1 MPNMSRRTRGW
12 RKRRRLPPN
21 RLLQRDAAA
30 AEKALIPPSFDGIS
44 SFKLFKGGFA
54 GRGVLAQKIK
64 LSTIADALKVS
75 TATVSLA
82 LRDSPLVA
90 DKTRERIKEHA
101 RAIGYIYNRRAA
113 SLRTSRSGIVGV
125 VVHDI
130 MNPVYAEILRSI
142 ESELDRGRQTFLLC
156 NHYDDLE
163 KQRTFI
169 DTLLQLGADGV
180 IMSAAIG
187 TPKEDIALAEGN
199 GLPAVLI
206 ARSVTGADVPVFRGD
221 DAYGIGLATNHLISL
236 GHSRIAMIGG
246 TDSTSTG
253 RDRYRGYVMAMQ
265 KAGMEI
271 RPEWRL
277 PGPRTKQAG
286 FEAAQEFLALK
297 DKPTAAVCWN
307 DLVAIGLMN
316 GIARA
321 GMVTGVDISVTGY
334 DDLEEAAIATPA
346 LTTVWNGQREV
357 GRRAARALLDRL
369 SGIEVHGGQEL
380 IRPELH
386 VRQSTGRPR
395 ER

>member
-1 MPNMSRRTRGW
+1 M
-12 RKRRRLPPN
+12 
-21 RLLQRDAAA
+21 
-30 AEKALIPPSFDGIS
+30 
-44 SFKLFKGGFA
+44 
-54 GRGVLAQKIK
+54 AQKIK
-64 LSTIADALKVS
+64 LSTIADALGVS

-90 DKTRERIKEHA
+90 DGTRERIKEHA
-101 RAIGYIYNRRAA
+101 REIGYIYNRRAA

-130 MNPVYAEILRSI
+130 MNPFFAEILRSI
-142 ESELDRGRQTFLLC
+142 ESELDRSRQTFLLS
-156 NHYDDLE
+156 NHYDQLE

-180 IMSAAIG
+180 IMSPAIG
-187 TPKEDIALAEGN
+187 TPAQDIALAEEN
-199 GLPAVLI
+199 GLPVVLI
-206 ARSVTGADVPVFRGD
+206 ARSVEGARVPVFRGD

-236 GHSRIAMIGG
+236 GHTRIAMIGG
-246 TDSTSTG
+246 TDHTSTG
-253 RDRYRGYVMAMQ
+253 RDRYRGYVLAME
-265 KAGMEI
+265 KAGLDVKS
-271 RPEWRL
+271 EWRF

-286 FEAAQEFLALK
+286 FEVTGAFLALK

-316 GIARA
+316 GISRA
-321 GMVTGVDISVTGY
+321 GLVPGVDISVTGY

-357 GRRAARALLDRL
+357 GRRAARVLLDRL
-369 SGIEVHGGQEL
+369 NGADVNPTQEL
-380 IRPELH
+380 IKPELH
-386 VRQSTGRPR
+386 VRQSTGKPV

>member
-1 MPNMSRRTRGW
+1 MP
-12 RKRRRLPPN
+12 
-21 RLLQRDAAA
+21 A
-30 AEKALIPPSFDGIS
+30 DGEI
-44 SFKLFKGGFA
+44 
-54 GRGVLAQKIK
+54 VLAQKIK
-64 LSTIADALKVS
+64 LSTIADTLGVS

-90 DKTRERIKEHA
+90 DATRDRIKLHA
-101 RAIGYIYNRRAA
+101 RTIGYIYNRRAA

-130 MNPVYAEILRSI
+130 MNPFFAEILRSI
-142 ESELDRGRQTFLLC
+142 ETELDLSRQTFILS
-156 NHYDDLE
+156 NHYDQLE

-180 IMSAAIG
+180 IMSPAIG
-187 TPKEDIALAEGN
+187 TPPEDIAMAEEN

-206 ARSVTGADVPVFRGD
+206 ARTVEGADVPVFRGD
-221 DAYGIGLATNHLISL
+221 DAYGMALATNHLISL
-236 GHSRIAMIGG
+236 GHRRIAMIGG
-246 TDSTSTG
+246 ADQTSTG
-253 RDRYRGYVMAMQ
+253 RDRYQGYRGAME
-265 KAGMEI
+265 KAGLAV
-271 RPEWRL
+271 RGDWRI

-286 FEAAQEFLALK
+286 FEAAGRFLALA
-297 DKPTAAVCWN
+297 DRPTAACCWN

-321 GMVTGVDISVTGY
+321 GMAPGVDISVTGY

-357 GRRAARALLDRL
+357 GRRAARALLDKL
-369 SGIEVHGGQEL
+369 SGAPVQSAQDL

-386 VRQSTGRPR
+386 IRQSTGAPR